1 MGSYHINE
9 VKTKLS
15 ALVAAAEKGEE
26 VIITRYGKPVA
37 RITGIEKPKKRVLG
51 FCPMK
56 ITSDYMEPTD
66 PEVVDSFYK

>member
-26 VIITRYGKPVA
+26 IVITRYGKPVA
-37 RITGIEKPKKRVLG
+37 RITGIKKPRKRVLG
-51 FCPMK
+51 FDPVD
-56 ITSDYMEPTD
+56 IQSDYMEPTD
-66 PEVVDSFYK
+66 PAIVEQFYK